1 MYRLDYSKTINLP
14 KTPFPMKANLP
25 TREPEFQSKWENMR
39 LYEKILERRK
49 GQPIFIL
56 HDGPPYSNGD
66 IHMGH
71 ALNKILKDI
80 IVRYKMLKGF
90 YSPFIPGWDNHGMP
104 IEKEVQEEILKEKIE
119 PSITLI
125 RQRCRAF
132 AAHFIEV
139 QKRQFKRLGIIG
151 DWENPYLTMDKE
163 YEADLVR
170 IFGELYF
177 KGYIYRT
184 LKPILWCPNCR
195 TALAEAEIEYH
206 QKVSPSIWVEFPLKD
221 GKGKLEDASAI
232 IWTTTPWTIPGNVAI
247 MIHPDFH
254 YVVVEVGGKKYLV
267 GKDALERIREELG
280 WDDVKIAAEFKGRN
294 LEGVVF
300 SHPFIERD
308 SPLVLSEFV
317 TAEQGSGLVHSAP
330 GHGEEDFI
338 VGRRYGLPILSPVN
352 AEGKFTE
359 ELGELAGLFV
369 MSEGNEAVM
378 SILQDKGLLLKK
390 SEITHDYPHCWR
402 CKNPLIFRATVQWF
416 MNIDH
421 EGHREKCLREIERT
435 RWIPPQMINR
445 IYNMVK
451 TRPDWCLSRQ
461 RAWGVGIPAFYCE
474 HCDEVIITPETV
486 DRVYNLIKEKG
497 SDAWFELP
505 PEEILPPGFTCPKC
519 GGSSFRKEKDILDVW
534 FDSGS
539 SHLCV
544 LDKGKDLKWPA
555 DIYLEGADQH
565 RGWFNSSLMIGVA
578 IKGRAPYETV
588 ITNGWVLDAEGHPMH
603 KSLGNVISPLEVV
616 ERYGADV
623 LRLWISSLNCT
634 EDVHMSFEIVE
645 QAAESYRKIRNTLRF
660 ILGNLYDFNPAYA
673 LPKEE
678 LFSLDRFMLSRL
690 QGLIKSVTEAF
701 EAFQFHR
708 AYHIILDFCVNWLSA
723 LYLDILKDRLYIYP
737 SGSRE
742 RLSAQ
747 TTLFNIAK
755 VLVTILA
762 PIIPHTAE
770 EAFQYLP
777 HWEGKPESVHLSDWP
792 EVNWEFIDEDL
803 EKNWEKI
810 WELRRKVYKQ
820 IEEKRSKGLIANP
833 LEASVEVYLPSDY
846 IRALSYLDGK
856 LSDILITSSANFH
869 RIEEAPDE
877 SEQVEDIKVVV
888 SRAKGEKCARCWQ
901 IKESVGLDKDYPDLC
916 ERCVSIL
923 KSQEEKTC

>member
-1 MYRLDYSKTINLP
+1 MDYSKTINLP
-14 KTPFPMKANLP
+14 KTAFPMKANLP
-25 TREPEFQSKWENMR
+25 SREPEFQGKWEEMK

-49 GQPIFIL
+49 GRPIFIL

-71 ALNKILKDI
+71 ALNKILKDF
-80 IVRYKMLKGF
+80 IVRYKMLRGF
-90 YSPFIPGWDNHGMP
+90 YTPFIPGWDNHGMP

-119 PSITLI
+119 PSVTLI
-125 RQRCRAF
+125 RQRCRNF

-139 QKRQFKRLGIIG
+139 QKQQFKRLGIIG
-151 DWENPYLTMDKE
+151 DWDHPYLTMDNE

-184 LKPILWCPNCR
+184 LKPILWCPNCK

-206 QKVSPSIWVEFPLKD
+206 EKVSPSIWVAFPLRE
-221 GKGKLEDASAI
+221 GKGKLESTYAI
-232 IWTTTPWTIPGNVAI
+232 IWTTTPWTLPGNVAI

-254 YVVVEVGGKKYLV
+254 YVIVEVKGKKFLI
-267 GKDALERIREELG
+267 GKETIERVKEELG
-280 WDDVKIAAEFKGRN
+280 WEEIEIEEEFKGRN

-300 SHPFIERD
+300 SHPFLERE

-317 TAEQGSGLVHSAP
+317 TAEQGSGLVHCAP
-330 GHGEEDFI
+330 GHGEEDYL
-338 VGRRYGLPILSPVN
+338 VGREYNLPILSPVN
-352 AEGKFTE
+352 AEGKFTDE
-359 ELGELAGLFV
+359 AGEFAGLSV
-369 MSEGNEAVM
+369 MQEGNDAIV
-378 SILQDKGLLLKK
+378 SVLQKRDLLLKH
-390 SEITHDYPHCWR
+390 SEITHEYPHCWR
-402 CKNPLIFRATVQWF
+402 CKKPLIFRATVQWF

-421 EGHREKCLREIERT
+421 QGHREKCLREIENT
-435 RWIPPQMINR
+435 RWIPSQMINR

-474 HCDEVIITPETV
+474 DCDEVVITPETI
-486 DRVYNLIKEKG
+486 DRVFKLIKEKG

-505 PEEILPPGFTCPKC
+505 PEEILPQGFACPKC
-519 GGSSFRKEKDILDVW
+519 GGKSFRKEKDILDVW

-544 LDKGKDLKWPA
+544 LDKKGKDLKWPA

-588 ITNGWVLDAEGHPMH
+588 ITNGWVLDAQGHPMH

-616 ERYGADV
+616 QRFGADV

-645 QAAESYRKIRNTLRF
+645 QVAESYRKIRNTLRF
-660 ILGNLYDFNPAYA
+660 ILGNLYDFHPDSA
-673 LPKEE
+673 LPKEK
-678 LFSLDRFMLSRL
+678 LFGLDRFMLSKL
-690 QGLIKSVTEAF
+690 QTLIKSVTDAYES
-701 EAFQFHR
+701 FQFHR

-737 SGSRE
+737 SGSIE

-747 TTLFNIAK
+747 STLFEIAK
-755 VLVTILA
+755 VLITLLA
-762 PIIPHTAE
+762 PVIPHTAE
-770 EAFQYLP
+770 EAFQHLP
-777 HWEGKPESVHLSDWP
+777 QWNGKPESVHLTDWP
-792 EVNWEFIDEDL
+792 EVNEEFVDENL
-803 EKNWEKI
+803 EKDWEKI
-810 WELRRKVYKQ
+810 WEIRRKVYKQ
-820 IEEKRSKGLIANP
+820 IEEERSKGLITHP
-833 LEASVEVYLPSDY
+833 LEASIDIYLPIDY
-846 IRALSYLDGK
+846 LTVISRLDGK
-856 LSDILITSSANFH
+856 LSDILITSSASVH
-869 RIEEAPDE
+869 SIEEAPQI
-877 SEQVEDIKVVV
+877 SKTVEDIKVVV
-888 SRAKGEKCARCWQ
+888 EKAKGRKCARCWQ
-901 IKESVGLDKDYPDLC
+901 IKESVGIDHEHPELC
-916 ERCVSIL
+916 ERCVAIIKSIETEIL
-923 KSQEEKTC
+923 

>member
-1 MYRLDYSKTINLP
+1 MDYSKTINLP
-14 KTPFPMKANLP
+14 RTAFPMKANLP
-25 TREPEFQSKWENMR
+25 LREPEFQRKWEDMK
-39 LYEKILERRK
+39 LYERVLESRK
-49 GQPIFIL
+49 GNPMFIL

-71 ALNKILKDI
+71 ALNKILKDF
-80 IVRYKMLKGF
+80 IVRYKMLRGF
-90 YSPFIPGWDNHGMP
+90 YTPFIPGWDNHGMP
-104 IEKEVQEEILKEKIE
+104 IEKEVQEEILREKIE

-125 RQRCRAF
+125 RQRCRDF
-132 AAHFIEV
+132 AAYFIEV
-139 QKRQFKRLGIIG
+139 QKKQFKRLGIIG
-151 DWENPYLTMDKE
+151 DWDNPYLTMDQE

-184 LKPILWCPNCR
+184 LKPILWCPNCK

-206 QKVSPSIWVEFPLKD
+206 EKISPSIWVAFPPKD
-221 GKGKLEDASAI
+221 GKGELENAFAI
-232 IWTTTPWTIPGNVAI
+232 IWTTTPWTLIGNVAI

-254 YVVVEVGGKKYLV
+254 YVVVEVRGKRYLV
-267 GKDALERIREELG
+267 GKEVIERVKEELC
-280 WDDVKIAAEFKGRN
+280 WDEVEIKAEFKGRT

-300 SHPFIERD
+300 SHPFIERE
-308 SPLVLSEFV
+308 SPLILSEFV

-330 GHGEEDFI
+330 GHGEEDYI
-338 VGRRYGLPILSPVN
+338 ACKEYNLPILSPVN
-352 AEGKFTE
+352 AEGKFSE
-359 ELGELAGLFV
+359 EAGEFAGLPV
-369 MSEGNEAVM
+369 MGEGNTAVI
-378 SILQDKGLLLKK
+378 STLQEKGLLLKTG
-390 SEITHDYPHCWR
+390 EITHEYPHCWR

-421 EGHREKCLREIERT
+421 GGHREKCLREIEKT

-474 HCDEVIITPETV
+474 NCDEVIITPETV
-486 DRVYNLIKEKG
+486 ERVFNLVRDKG

-505 PEEILPPGFTCPKC
+505 PEEILPQGFTCPKC
-519 GGSSFRKEKDILDVW
+519 GGKSFRKEKDILDVW

-544 LDKGKDLKWPA
+544 LEKDMNLKWPA

-616 ERYGADV
+616 ERFGADV

-634 EDVHMSFEIVE
+634 EDVHMSFEIVG
-645 QAAESYRKIRNTLRF
+645 QVAESYRKIRNTLRF
-660 ILGNLYDFNPAYA
+660 ILGNLHDFNPAIA
-673 LPKEE
+673 LPKEK
-678 LFSLDRFMLSRL
+678 LLGLDRFMLSKL
-690 QGLIKSVTEAF
+690 QRLIKSVTDAYES
-701 EAFQFHR
+701 FQFHK
-708 AYHIILDFCVNWLSA
+708 AYHTMLDFCVNWLSA

-747 TTLFNIAK
+747 TVLFQIAN

-762 PIIPHTAE
+762 PLIPHTAE
-770 EAFQYLP
+770 EAFQHLP
-777 HWEGKPESVHLSDWP
+777 DWDGKPESVHLSHWP
-792 EVNWEFIDEDL
+792 EINEEFIDDDL
-803 EKNWEKI
+803 ERKWEKI
-810 WELRRKVYKQ
+810 WEIRRKVYKQ
-820 IEEKRSKGLIANP
+820 IEEERSKGLIANP
-833 LEASVEVYLPSDY
+833 LEASVDVYLPSEY
-846 IRALSYLDGK
+846 ISALSHLDGN
-856 LSDILITSSANFH
+856 LSEILITSSASYH
-869 RIEEAPDE
+869 SIEEAPRD
-877 SEQVEDIKVVV
+877 SKAVEDIKVLV
-888 SRAKGEKCARCWQ
+888 SKAKGQKCARCWQ
-901 IKESVGLDKDYPDLC
+901 IKESVSRDKEYPELC
-916 ERCVSIL
+916 ERCVLIL
-923 KSQEEKTC
+923 KSGEMKTC